1 MNEAATRITKGSLSL
16 EGTLG
21 LPAQALGLV
30 VFAHGSGSG
39 QFGPRNNFVA
49 RYLQQGRIAILPL
62 DLLTPN
68 ETNGRCKVFDID
80 LWADQVLLAKV

>member
-1 MNEAATRITKGSLSL
+1 MSETAVRITKGSLSL

-30 VFAHGSGSG
+30 VFAHGSGR
-39 QFGPRNNFVA
+39 FGPRNNFVA
-49 RYLQQGRIAILPL
+49 RYLQQGRIASLPL

-68 ETNGRCKVFDID
+68 EANGRCKVFDID